1 MLKLYK
7 HTPSYTIYD
16 LPYLSSE
23 IFVSVALGLALLCIT
38 DILAEAYVEHP
49 TFATIIIIFFV
60 ICAIGEFLP
69 DPETKENFYETNN
82 M

>member
-7 HTPSYTIYD
+7 YTPSYTIYD
-16 LPYLSSE
+16 LPYLSWE
-23 IFVSVALGLALLCIT
+23 IFVGVALGLALLCIT

-49 TFATIIIIFFV
+49 TFTTIIIIFFA
-60 ICAIGEFLP
+60 ICAIGGFLP
-69 DPETKENFYETNN
+69 DPETKENFYEKNN